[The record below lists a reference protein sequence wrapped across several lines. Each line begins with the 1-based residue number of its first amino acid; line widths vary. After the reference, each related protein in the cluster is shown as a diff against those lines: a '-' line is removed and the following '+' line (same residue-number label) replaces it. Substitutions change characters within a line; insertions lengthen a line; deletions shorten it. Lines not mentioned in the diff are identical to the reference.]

1 MAVAEIIL
9 DPEKEYE
16 IVNGQPEEKDM
27 AGARHSRIGTRLIGR
42 LQPFVE
48 ANALGEVYGPDA
60 TFRIGRNQRLPD
72 VSFVAAAR
80 IPEEGDPEGIWEIAP
95 DLAVEV
101 VSPNDVWEKLH
112 GKVLEY
118 FAAGV
123 KQVWLISPEYKN
135 VFVFDSPT
143 QTTILS
149 EQDELVSAQLLPG
162 FRCHVSELF
171 KPPKHSTSK

>member
-1 MAVAEIIL
+1 MPGAEIVL

-16 IVNGQPEEKDM
+16 IVNGQPEEKEM
-27 AGARHSRIGTRLIGR
+27 AGARHSRVGVRLIRR
-42 LQPFVE
+42 LAAFVE
-48 ANALGEVYGPDA
+48 DNELGEIYGPDA
-60 TFRIGRNQRLPD
+60 TFMIGDNQRLPD

-80 IPEEGDPEGIWEIAP
+80 IPADGDPEGRWEIAP

-101 VSPNDVWEKLH
+101 VSPNDVWAKVH

-143 QTTILS
+143 KTTILDEES
-149 EQDELVSAQLLPG
+149 ELRSEALLPG
-162 FRCHVSELF
+162 FSCPVSELF
-171 KPPKHSTSK
+171 KPPKHA

>member
-1 MAVAEIIL
+1 MPGAEIVL

-16 IVNGQPEEKDM
+16 IVNGQPEEKEM
-27 AGARHSRIGTRLIGR
+27 AGARHSRVGVRLIRR
-42 LQPFVE
+42 LAAFVE
-48 ANALGEVYGPDA
+48 DNELGEIYGPNA
-60 TFRIGRNQRLPD
+60 TFMIGDNQRLPD

-80 IPEEGDPEGIWEIAP
+80 IPADGDPEGRWEIAP

-101 VSPNDVWEKLH
+101 VSPNDVWAKVH

-123 KQVWLISPEYKN
+123 KQVWLISPEHKN

-143 QTTILS
+143 KTTILDEES
-149 EQDELVSAQLLPG
+149 ELRSEALLPG
-162 FRCHVSELF
+162 FSCPVSELF
-171 KPPKHSTSK
+171 KPPKHA

>member
-1 MAVAEIIL
+1 MAVTEIFL
-9 DPEKEYE
+9 EPEKEYE

-48 ANALGEVYGPDA
+48 THELGEIYGPDA
-60 TFRIGRNQRLPD
+60 TFTIGTNHRLPD

-80 IPEEGDPEGIWEIAP
+80 IPPEGDPEGIWEIAP

-101 VSPNDVWEKLH
+101 VSPNDIWEKVH

-118 FAAGV
+118 FTAGV
-123 KQVWLISPEYKN
+123 KQVWLVSPEYKN

-143 QTTILS
+143 HTTILS
-149 EQDELVSAQLLPG
+149 ESDDLLSEQLLPS
-162 FRCHVSELF
+162 FRCPVSDLF
-171 KPPKHSTSK
+171 KPPKHA

>member
-1 MAVAEIIL
+1 MTVAEVVL

-48 ANALGEVYGPDA
+48 AHELGEVFGPDA
-60 TFRIGRNQRLPD
+60 TFRIGMNQRLPD

-80 IPEEGDPEGIWEIAP
+80 IPVEGDPEGIWEIAP

-101 VSPNDVWEKLH
+101 VSPNDIWEKVH

-162 FRCHVSELF
+162 FRCQVSELF

>member
-1 MAVAEIIL
+1 MPGAEIVL

-16 IVNGQPEEKDM
+16 IVNGQPEEKEM
-27 AGARHSRIGTRLIGR
+27 AGARHSRVGVRLIRR
-42 LQPFVE
+42 LAAFVE
-48 ANALGEVYGPDA
+48 DNELGEIYGPDA
-60 TFRIGRNQRLPD
+60 TFMIGDNQRLPD

-80 IPEEGDPEGIWEIAP
+80 IPADGDPEGRWEIAP

-101 VSPNDVWEKLH
+101 VSPNDVWAKVH

-123 KQVWLISPEYKN
+123 KQVWLISPEHKN

-143 QTTILS
+143 KTTILDEES
-149 EQDELVSAQLLPG
+149 ELRSEALLPG
-162 FRCHVSELF
+162 FSCPVSELF
-171 KPPKHSTSK
+171 KPPKHA

>member
-1 MAVAEIIL
+1 MPGAEIVL

-16 IVNGQPEEKDM
+16 IVNGQPEEKEM
-27 AGARHSRIGTRLIGR
+27 AGARHSRVGVRLIRR
-42 LQPFVE
+42 LAAFVE
-48 ANALGEVYGPDA
+48 DNELGEIYGPDA
-60 TFRIGRNQRLPD
+60 TFMIGDNQRLPD

-80 IPEEGDPEGIWEIAP
+80 IPADGDPEGRWEIAP

-101 VSPNDVWEKLH
+101 VSPNDVWAKVH

-123 KQVWLISPEYKN
+123 KQVWLISPEHKN

-143 QTTILS
+143 KTTILDEES
-149 EQDELVSAQLLPG
+149 ELRSEALLPS
-162 FRCHVSELF
+162 FSCPVSELF
-171 KPPKHSTSK
+171 KPPKHA

>member
-1 MAVAEIIL
+1 MVAAEIVL

-16 IVNGQPEEKDM
+16 IVNGQPEEKEM
-27 AGARHSRIGTRLIGR
+27 AGARHSRISTRLIGR

-48 ANALGEVYGPDA
+48 AHGLGEVYGPDA

-80 IPEEGDPEGIWEIAP
+80 IPEQGDPEGIWEIAP

-101 VSPNDVWEKLH
+101 VSPNDVWEKVH

-118 FAAGV
+118 FTAGV
-123 KQVWLISPEYKN
+123 QQVWLISPEYKN
-135 VFVFDSPT
+135 VFVFDSPN
-143 QTTILS
+143 QTKILG
-149 EQDELVSAQLLPG
+149 ENDELVSEILLPG
-162 FRCHVSELF
+162 FRCAIRELF
-171 KPPKHSTSK
+171 KPPQRAV